1 MNDMTGKKITR
12 AGQKGFILLTSYL
25 LISMISIFSLGLF
38 ARSAA
43 FIQSV
48 ERNKNKIIA
57 FQKAEAGLDQAIVE
71 LTDDQ
76 NYSGM
81 AYIPLGDEGGYS
93 VTVCPPTCGG
103 DLTEPTDANVRMIQT
118 TGFAPD
124 NDPTSTAYS
133 SRSVISH
140 VNIAGS
146 SGFDFAV
153 FAGDSVT
160 LNGTTSIDS
169 YNSNDGPY
177 GANTA
182 SANGDVGTDSVTTST
197 VSLNG
202 SSTINGD
209 VTVGPSG
216 NPTDVISASSQSLIT
231 GSQTSASTEKNYQV
245 MTSSSTSLGSLSVS
259 GSTKLTLAAGTYRYS
274 SLKITGNAKITT
286 TGAVKIYV
294 DGTVNIGGGGIVNA
308 TATPSNLLVY
318 ATTSAS
324 VSVSGN
330 SDFYGAVYAPA
341 SAVSVSGASDF
352 YGAVVADS
360 FTQSGEFHYDE
371 ALNDLEGA
379 TDSNSTPNLLAWR
392 ETNTSAA

>member
-1 MNDMTGKKITR
+1 MKGVLGNR
-12 AGQKGFILLTSYL
+12 KGFILLTSYL
-25 LISMISIFSLGLF
+25 LISMLSIFSLGLF

-140 VNIAGS
+140 VNVAGS
-146 SGFDFAV
+146 SGFDFAI
-153 FAGDSVT
+153 FAGDDISMSGNAVV
-160 LNGTTSIDS
+160 DS
-169 YNSNDGPY
+169 YNSDE
-177 GANTA
+177 GAYNAATA
-182 SANGDVGTDSVTTST
+182 YDNGNIGTDSTTADT
-197 VSLNG
+197 VSLSGNVAV
-202 SSTINGD
+202 NGD
-209 VTVGPSG
+209 VTVGPNG
-216 NPTDVISASSQSLIT
+216 NPSSVVTTTGNAVISGT
-231 GSQTSASTEKNYQV
+231 GSSATQAKNYQLIG
-245 MTSSSTSLGSLSVS
+245 SSDTSLGALSLSGNTNYVLPT
-259 GSTKLTLAAGTYRYS
+259 GSYRYS
-274 SLKITGNAKITT
+274 SLKISGNAKLTT

-294 DGTVNIGGGGIVNA
+294 DGTISISGNGVS
-308 TATPSNLLVY
+308 TASNKPSNFLLY
-318 ATTSAS
+318 STAGAS
-324 VSVSGN
+324 VSLSGN
-330 SDFYGAVYAPA
+330 GNFYGAVYAPE
-341 SAVSVSGASDF
+341 SDVSISGNGQT
-352 YGAVVADS
+352 YGAVVS
-360 FTQSGEFHYDE
+360 ETYSQTGNGKVHFDE
-371 ALNDLEGA
+371 SLNDLEGA

-392 ETNTSAA
+392 ETNTAAA